1 MEKVQDSDLEPAI
14 LALEAFHNVLN
25 MIQSSNLNFQ
35 LQLLPFS
42 AQIFLKKTLIKDKT
56 RTPILP
62 PASPSIINADIK
74 NLVAKNCKLEQDILY
89 LSKNYE
95 RVAKACEALR
105 NAAIESEKLK
115 DIINQRDVQLES
127 VANESFLLK
136 LSSKKFK
143 LRYQNVLLKL
153 RRQIPNIVRKP
164 VI

>member
-1 MEKVQDSDLEPAI
+1 MEKVQDSDLQPAI
-14 LALEAFHNVLN
+14 LALEAFHNILN

-42 AQIFLKKTLIKDKT
+42 AQIFLKKTLVKDKT
-56 RTPILP
+56 GTPILP

-74 NLVAKNCKLEQDILY
+74 NLVAKNCKLEQDILD

-127 VANESFLLK
+127 VTNEF
-136 LSSKKFK
+136 LSSAYVVSPGPTSRNSFWFFFSVFFFI
-143 LRYQNVLLKL
+143 LYP
-153 RRQIPNIVRKP
+153 IF
-164 VI
+164 